1 MTVRVLVVDDSL
13 FYRRRVIEA
22 LNAQDDI
29 RVVGEAGNGL
39 VALEKVKDLK
49 PDVVT
54 MDVNMPVMDGV
65 TAVRRIMAA
74 RPTPILMFSSVTTQG
89 ARETLDALDAGALD
103 FLPKQ
108 LDEICSDRRE
118 ALDQLCKRVRWMSKR
133 GARWRADV
141 GTSARAPEAAPAS
154 GTRDAAAPAR
164 AADRAVTVHGV
175 KLVVI
180 GTSTGGPAA
189 VQRLLAELPA
199 GYPFPVLI
207 VQHMPGPFT
216 KAFADRMNK
225 LCRCTVKEAEAGDR
239 LLPGVVMVA
248 PGGRQTLLR
257 ARGDAVFVEINDCAP
272 SDIYKPSVDVTF
284 LSAAEALPGGVLGVV
299 LTGMGADGRE
309 GAGRLKVGHSHVW
322 VQDEESSVIF
332 GMPKAVIDAGHAD
345 QVMSIDK
352 IAGHLA
358 ALT

>member
-22 LNAQDDI
+22 LNGEDDI
-29 RVVGEAGNGL
+29 RVVGEAENGL
-39 VALEKVKDLK
+39 AALEKVKELE

-65 TAVRRIMAA
+65 TAVRRIMAV

-108 LDEICSDRRE
+108 LDEISSDRRE
-118 ALDQLCKRVRWMSKR
+118 ALNQLCKRVRWMSVR
-133 GARWRADV
+133 GARWRA
-141 GTSARAPEAAPAS
+141 APAPDS
-154 GTRDAAAPAR
+154 RGAAAPGRTAP
-164 AADRAVTVHGV
+164 VHGI

-199 GYPFPVLI
+199 GYPFPLLI

-216 KAFADRMNK
+216 KAFAERMDK

-239 LLPGVVMVA
+239 LTPGIVMVA
-248 PGGRQTLLR
+248 PGGKQTVLR
-257 ARGDAVFVEINDCAP
+257 PRGEQVFVEINDSAP

-284 LSAAEALPGGVLGVV
+284 LSAADSLPGGVLAVV

-309 GAGRLKVGHSHVW
+309 GARQLKVRRSHVW
-322 VQDEESSVIF
+322 VQDEASSVIF

-345 QVMSIDK
+345 QVMSIDA
-352 IAGHLA
+352 IASHLA
-358 ALT
+358 ALK